1 MAGRLIWSTTVTGE
15 SFGSTGNHTIYWD
28 ERNLAGNYL
37 ANGVYI
43 VAVTVKSQGKTT
55 TSTSKLLILK

>member
-15 SFGSTGNHTIYWD
+15 SFGSIGNHTIYWD

-43 VAVTVKSQGKTT
+43 VAVTVKSHGKTT